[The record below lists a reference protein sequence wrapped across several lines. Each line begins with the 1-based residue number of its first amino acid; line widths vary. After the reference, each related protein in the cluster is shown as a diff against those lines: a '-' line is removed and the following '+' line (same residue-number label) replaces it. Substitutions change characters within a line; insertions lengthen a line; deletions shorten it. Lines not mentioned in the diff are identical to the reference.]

1 MMTQGPE
8 TIALRPNERLQYWR
22 HHDLGSTTL
31 LRAHYGPFEWEK
43 HVHDEQ
49 VIVMTEAGSAEV
61 QTRKGRNR
69 GRYGSV
75 WVFAPGE
82 YHCGRVRKGGQWQ
95 YRALYV
101 DEASLRIIAEHFDK
115 EHPRAPLLRPGL
127 HDDPEMAQV
136 LLRAHQQRNSDMATD
151 QGVWSD
157 ALMQLFARYGDPE
170 PALSRLAIGNG
181 ALRLAR
187 EYIGEHFRDDISI
200 DDLATLCNVS
210 RFHFIRAFRA
220 TFGMPPHAYINQVR
234 LQNARKLLLAGT
246 TAAVAAVESGFYD
259 QSRLNH
265 LFKRCYGVTPA
276 VYARLRSA

>member
-1 MMTQGPE
+1 MMTQAPE
-8 TIALRPNERLQYWR
+8 TIALRPNERLEYWR
-22 HHDLGSTTL
+22 HHDLGNTTL
-31 LRAHYGPFEWEK
+31 LRAQYGPFEWEK

-49 VIVMTEAGSAEV
+49 VIVITEAGSGEV

-69 GRYGSV
+69 GGSGSV
-75 WVFAPGE
+75 WVFAPSE
-82 YHCGRVRKGGQWQ
+82 YHCGRVRKNGRWQ

-101 DEASLRIIAEHFDK
+101 DEASLRTISARFDK
-115 EHPRAPLLRPGL
+115 ERPRASILRPGL
-127 HDDPEMAQV
+127 HDDSEMANI
-136 LLRAHQQRNSDMATD
+136 LLRAHQQKNSDSATE
-151 QGVWSD
+151 QGVWSH

-170 PALSRLAIGNG
+170 PALSQLGIGNG
-181 ALRLAR
+181 ALGLAR
-187 EYIGEHFRDDISI
+187 DYIGEHFRDDISI
-200 DDLATLCNVS
+200 DDLATLSNVS

-259 QSRLNH
+259 QSRLNQ